1 MKKYNKMLK
10 KLKKFIK
17 KEYGIKDM
25 DVGLNDPIIAI
36 AERIVMRSEKCDLG
50 QAYSMWIEDPK
61 LHLPG
66 WISVA
71 IATEICDDIS
81 SINQN
86 STIKELFDANL

>member
-1 MKKYNKMLK
+1 MLK
-10 KLKKFIK
+10 KLKRFIK

-25 DVGLNDPIIAI
+25 DIRLHDPIITV
-36 AERIVMRSEKCDLG
+36 AERIIMRSEKCNLE

-66 WISVA
+66 WVSVA
-71 IATEICDDIS
+71 IATELCDNIS